1 LLPHHVPLLSQVIIG
16 LLRAAMVRSGASDF
30 LIDGFP
36 RALDQAEM
44 FERTVK
50 PAELVLAFDCPEE
63 VMEAR
68 LLKRGETSG
77 RSDDNAATIRKRFE
91 TFVSQSMPV
100 ISHYEQLGKCHRIS
114 AIPTPEEVFEAVQ
127 AVVEGKVCD
136 VALVVRS
143 VLGHVLCWQLAG

>member
-1 LLPHHVPLLSQVIIG
+1 VPILLCCSFADIAQVIIG
-16 LLRAAMVRSGASDF
+16 LLRAAMVRSGSSKF

-36 RALDQAEM
+36 RAMDQADM
-44 FERTVK
+44 FERMVK
-50 PAELVLAFDCPEE
+50 PAVLVLAFDCPEE

-77 RSDDNAATIRKRFE
+77 RSDDNAATIRKRFD

-114 AIPTPEEVFEAVQ
+114 AVPPPEEVFEAVQ
-127 AVVEGKVCD
+127 AAID
-136 VALVVRS
+136 RS
-143 VLGHVLCWQLAG
+143 EAEVSLATR